1 MIRRIILTM
10 MMLSVAVFLS
20 GAILGCEENETESVQ
35 QHEQVHK
42 SEPREVIE

>member
-1 MIRRIILTM
+1 MIRRIIAAVMT
-10 MMLSVAVFLS
+10 LSVAFFLS
-20 GAILGCEENETESVQ
+20 SAIIGCEENEHKTVQ